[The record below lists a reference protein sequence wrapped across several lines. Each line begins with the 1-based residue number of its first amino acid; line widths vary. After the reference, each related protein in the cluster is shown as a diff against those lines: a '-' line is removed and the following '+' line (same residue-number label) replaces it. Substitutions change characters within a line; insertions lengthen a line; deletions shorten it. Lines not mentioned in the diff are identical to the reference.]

1 MMTEEEYATA
11 ERLRDRFAGDEIV
24 AEAMR
29 IVAEFF
35 ADVDSLGSLAI
46 REHARIT
53 RATVRNDELDGFLE
67 DLRTFFPKA

>member
-53 RATVRNDELDGFLE
+53 GATVRDEELDGFLE